1 MNKKSAFFFFFSA
14 ATWAV
19 FVDETA
25 NSSILKVILSTSA
38 EVFDAFS
45 TILLLTDDKVHDLST
60 YPVSNTTIYTIFK
73 HMNIVLLRSVSSN
86 LEGLLRNMHLSSN
99 HSEQVGMWDKL
110 R

>member
-1 MNKKSAFFFFFSA
+1 MNKKSAFFVFS
-14 ATWAV
+14 AV

-25 NSSILKVILSTSA
+25 NSSILKSHFAHFSRTLWSILYNNAA
-38 EVFDAFS
+38 E
-45 TILLLTDDKVHDLST
+45 KVQDLST
-60 YPVSNTTIYTIFK
+60 YPVSNTTIYTVLK